1 MRKAKNI
8 DLTTGPIWKKLL
20 LYFFPIL
27 ASSAFQQ
34 LYTVVDAMILGRFA
48 GKAGLAAIDS
58 VASLLKFP
66 INFSLGFSAGAAIL
80 VSQFFGAKDGPSLS
94 KTVHSGLVLGLIGGA
109 LLSLAGVL
117 LAPIS
122 LRMLSVPE
130 EIFDLT
136 LSYLRIYFG
145 GMALSLLFNLG
156 AGILRAMGNSKTPFY
171 ALLAAGSCNIL
182 LDLLFVAGFNMNAA
196 GAALATVLSQGV
208 SAGLILRALLKA
220 KGPERIEP
228 RRLKITPSVLRLI
241 VGVGLPIGLQ
251 SALFPVANM
260 IVQSGINRTG
270 TDNIAAWALCGKLD
284 FLIWMIS
291 DSLGSA
297 VSTFVAQN
305 HGAKRPHRA
314 QRGVRLGLALTAGL
328 ILLVSA
334 LLYWGSEA
342 LGGLFMPAEDQGIVS
357 LAAKIMRMIA
367 PFYVLYALG
376 EVLSGAIRGT
386 GNSFQPMIITLLSTC
401 AVRVFWMLLIVP
413 VHSAFFTILACY
425 PVSWAITA
433 LAFMLYCIRCQKK
446 AFLPSPDPK

>member
-58 VASLLKFP
+58 VTSLLKFP

-305 HGAKRPHRA
+305 HGAKRPRRA
-314 QRGVRLGLALTAGL
+314 QRGVRLGLSLTAGL

-376 EVLSGAIRGT
+376 EVLSSAIRGT

-413 VHSAFFTILACY
+413 DHSAFFTILACY

>member
-208 SAGLILRALLKA
+208 SAGLILRSLLKA

-228 RRLKITPSVLRLI
+228 RRLRITPSVLRLI

-305 HGAKRPHRA
+305 HGAKRPRRA
-314 QRGVRLGLALTAGL
+314 QRGVRLGLSLTAGL

-413 VHSAFFTILACY
+413 DHSAFFTILACY

>member
-27 ASSAFQQ
+27 ASSVFQQ

-305 HGAKRPHRA
+305 HGAKRPRRA
-314 QRGVRLGLALTAGL
+314 QRGVQLGLALTAGL